1 MSELRTA
8 FYTLGCKVNHYES
21 EALQTLFKEEGYEIV
36 DFKDYAD
43 IYVINTCT
51 VTNASDSKSRKTIR
65 QAVRRNPDAVVAVI
79 GCYAQ
84 VDHET
89 IQAIDGVDIIQGTTD
104 RARLLENVKR
114 FLRDRKPIQSI
125 DDLSRYKTFDRLN
138 VTSFEEQ
145 TRAFLK
151 IQDGCNEFCS
161 YCIIPFARGRIRS
174 RRKDEV
180 LKEAKSLVASGY
192 KEIVLTGIH
201 TGGYGSDLDDTT
213 FYDLLNEMKDIDGLK
228 RLRISS
234 IEINQLSDKILELMR
249 DNAVF
254 ARHLHIPLQH
264 GSDEILSRMRRRY
277 SVQAYLDKLDSIRS
291 TLGDIAITT
300 DIIVGYPG
308 ESEAHFEEMKTTIK
322 KAKFAEMHVFPYSKR
337 SGTKAAQSKGHIHGT
352 IKSMRVNELLVLNE
366 SLAMSYRHRLKR
378 SQVPMDVLY
387 EHCDGATCKGHTSEY
402 VYVEVNTHSGAP
414 NAMERIT
421 LCDEAYPVARAQT
434 KSVS

>member
-1 MSELRTA
+1 MKVA

-21 EALQTLFKEEGYEIV
+21 EALQTLFKNKGYEIV
-36 DFKDYAD
+36 DFKAYAD

-65 QAVRRNPDAVVAVI
+65 QAVKRNPDAVVAVI

-104 RARLLENVKR
+104 RAKLLENVKR
-114 FLRDRKPIQSI
+114 FLRDRNPIQSVQ
-125 DDLSRYKTFDRLN
+125 DLTRYKTFDQLN

-174 RRKDEV
+174 RKKDEV
-180 LKEAKSLVASGY
+180 LKEAQVLVDKGY

-201 TGGYGSDLDDTT
+201 TGGYGSDLDDTS
-213 FYDLLNEMKDIDGLK
+213 FYDLLNAMKDIEGLE

-234 IEINQLSDKILELMR
+234 IEINQLTDEIIALMQQHE
-249 DNAVF
+249 VF

-264 GSDEILSRMRRRY
+264 GSDEILTAMRRRY
-277 SVQAYLDKLDSIRS
+277 TTTQYLDKLRVIREK
-291 TLGDIAITT
+291 LGDIAITT

-308 ESEAHFEEMKTTIK
+308 ESEAQFNEMKTTIK
-322 KAKFAEMHVFPYSKR
+322 AAQFSEMHVFPYSKR
-337 SGTKAAQSKGHIHGT
+337 SGTKAAQSKEQIHGT
-352 IKSMRVNELLVLNE
+352 IKSMRVNELLGLNE
-366 SLAMSYRHRLKR
+366 TLAQQYRQRMLTQSRPLK
-378 SQVPMDVLY
+378 VLF
-387 EHCDGATCKGHTSEY
+387 EHCDEDYCKGHTSEY
-402 VYVEVNTHSGAP
+402 IYVEVPADKTLQNTLQPISLDSD
-414 NAMERIT
+414 N
-421 LCDEAYPVARAQT
+421 YPVAQGSIA
-434 KSVS
+434 